1 MGTVADASCHCNG
14 KRVSKPC
21 WALEEQSEQNKSCR
35 CKPLTYI
42 TSLVRE
48 FRKNWTLK
56 AMCKSVSR
64 LITDA
69 SAILVLDFIIVLQT
83 RPREGLSLV
92 SHVRDPLIK

>member
-1 MGTVADASCHCNG
+1 
-14 KRVSKPC
+14 
-21 WALEEQSEQNKSCR
+21 
-35 CKPLTYI
+35 
-42 TSLVRE
+42 
-48 FRKNWTLK
+48 
-56 AMCKSVSR
+56 MCKSVSR